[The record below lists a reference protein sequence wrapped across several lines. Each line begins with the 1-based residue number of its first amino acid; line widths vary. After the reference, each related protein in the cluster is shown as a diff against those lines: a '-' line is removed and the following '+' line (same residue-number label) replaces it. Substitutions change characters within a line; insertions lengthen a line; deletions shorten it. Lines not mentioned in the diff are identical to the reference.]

1 MITIL
6 MMMIF
11 KVGSEFPIVINL
23 GGGGGRSKLD
33 LPAAESTG
41 LHLRKMLTSGDT
53 FSNQILN
60 FKSVINITLPQ
71 VEMCKVS
78 LFLMIGSAPMVGLH

>member
-1 MITIL
+1 MILMITIL

-11 KVGSEFPIVINL
+11 KVGSEFPIIINL

-53 FSNQILN
+53 FSNQILKLSN
-60 FKSVINITLPQ
+60 PQ
-71 VEMCKVS
+71 NTVYKYNSSPGGDV
-78 LFLMIGSAPMVGLH
+78 